1 MQLNFGWHILV
12 ISHHSFTRTEMLSAP
27 LFATSAPIKHHLYTK
42 HIRGDN
48 RSIIG
53 CYSIHTWIFSCE
65 GKTSRVECSAGT
77 YAAAGST
84 KCTKCPKGAHCPT
97 KTLETYILC
106 ANGTY
111 TDTEGSS
118 DCKLCDAGFRCPN
131 VGMKAPLVCPNGTY
145 SNTTGAV
152 ECILCPAGYRWG
164 WVFFHWHISFAH
176 HQSNINDRKFVKTK
190 EIVFIVDY
198 IYSLCQ
204 WRRAFLGCP

>member
-1 MQLNFGWHILV
+1 MAHLGDFTPQLHSNWYVVSAFICNVCTNQAPFIYL
-12 ISHHSFTRTEMLSAP
+12 SHTWRLSYYYW
-27 LFATSAPIKHHLYTK
+27 LCF
-42 HIRGDN
+42 
-48 RSIIG
+48 
-53 CYSIHTWIFSCE
+53 SIHTWIFSCE

-77 YAAAGST
+77 YATAGST

-111 TDTEGSS
+111 SDTEGSS

-131 VGMKAPLVCPNGTY
+131 VGMEAPLVCPNGTY

-152 ECILCPAGYRWG
+152 ECILCPAGFRWG

-176 HQSNINDRKFVKTK
+176 HQSNVNERKFVKTK